1 VHIVQLANFHA
12 PRSGGLRTAVDQLGA
27 GYAAAGHVTTLVVPG
42 PHDDART
49 RRAGRV
55 VALRAPRV
63 GGGYRVVVEP
73 WRVAAVLDELSPDVI
88 EVSDKLTFTAA
99 ARWGRRRGVRTVLLS
114 HERLDA
120 MLADRLGLRGP
131 ARLLTRRPVD
141 AWNCR
146 LARRF
151 DAVVVT
157 TRFSA
162 REWTRNG
169 VEPSLVR
176 LGVDRDVFAPRLTAR
191 AGGGLRLVHA
201 GRLSPEKRPELAV
214 EAVAVLVR
222 GGFDVSLEMLGDGP
236 ARHRLEA
243 AARGLPVTFR
253 GHVADRAALAGR
265 LAAADVAL
273 TPAPSET
280 FGLGVLEALACGT
293 PVVTSAGSGATELL
307 APFAGQAGRATG
319 EGLAAAVRALLDVP
333 EAVRRAAARRRAEE
347 FPWSATV
354 DAMLAVLGGR
364 PEARG
369 PCAPSLTWSTR
380 QPAGTRR
387 PCGDGPAG
395 WTSAH

>member
-1 VHIVQLANFHA
+1 VHVVQLANFHA
-12 PRSGGLRTAVDQLGA
+12 PRSGGLRTAVDALGA
-27 GYAAAGHVTTLVVPG
+27 GYADAGHETTLVVPG
-42 PHDDART
+42 PHDDVRT
-49 RRAGRV
+49 GRNGRV
-55 VALRAPRV
+55 VVMRAPRV

-73 WRVAAVLDELSPDVI
+73 WRVAAVLDELCPDVV

-99 ARWGRRRGVRTVLLS
+99 ARWGRLRGVRTVLLS

-131 ARLLTRRPVD
+131 ARQQTRWPVD
-141 AWNCR
+141 AWNRR

-169 VEPSLVR
+169 IEPTLVR
-176 LGVDRDVFAPRLTAR
+176 LGVDADVFAPRLSPR

-214 EAVAVLVR
+214 EAVAALVR
-222 GGFDVSLEMLGDGP
+222 RGVDVSLEVLGDGP
-236 ARHRLEA
+236 ARRRREA
-243 AARGLPVTFR
+243 TARGLPVTFR

-307 APFAGQAGRATG
+307 VPFAGQAGRATG
-319 EGLAAAVRALLDVP
+319 EGLADAIRALLDVP

-354 DAMLAVLGGR
+354 GAMLALLEGR
-364 PEARG
+364 PEAGRSG
-369 PCAPSLTWSTR
+369 
-380 QPAGTRR
+380 GR
-387 PCGDGPAG
+387 PCVEPRHAHPA
-395 WTSAH
+395 T